1 MSYSRQQCIVVGVS
15 GSAASL
21 TALRWAMDEA
31 RLRAASLNV
40 VRAWDPAR
48 HAAPY
53 AAPGH
58 LPTCDE
64 DHSTARD
71 GLAAAMREA
80 FGPGAPDGVVAELA
94 EGVPERVLV
103 DRSADADLLVLG
115 VASPAWL
122 AGRSA
127 GPVVRACLGR
137 ASCPVVLVGGTGGGP
152 APGRRAS
159 ADALA

>member
-1 MSYSRQQCIVVGVS
+1 MRQSRQQRIVVGVS

-21 TALRWAMDEA
+21 TALQWAVDEA
-31 RLRAASLNV
+31 RLRGASLNV

-64 DHSTARD
+64 DHATALD
-71 GLAAAMREA
+71 GLAAAMRDA
-80 FGPGAPDGVVAELA
+80 FGPQTPDSVTAELA

-103 DRSADADLLVLG
+103 DRCADADLLVLG
-115 VASPAWL
+115 VTSPAWL

-127 GPVVRACLGR
+127 GPVVRACMGR
-137 ASCPVVLVGGTGGGP
+137 ASCPVVLVGGASSGH
-152 APGRRAS
+152 AAGRRAH